1 MTSFSFSK
9 VCPSANVHMIPLST
23 TTRACPGLSRRSVCQ
38 QVRRRK
44 DVRPAL
50 RCMAAAEQ
58 HILAPTPSKA
68 TLRKCTKAQ
77 LVSHAQQL
85 GIDDSGTKNTLVERL
100 LATFSTAAA
109 PQPCVPTRGR
119 KEEVQ
124 KLQAEVAELDSKLI
138 VVTQTLIEA
147 TAAREE
153 EREQLA
159 TVIADMAIMRERW
172 QTDVRQVEELALIAG
187 GLEHSEREILNL
199 RSQQGRFEER
209 VAMMQGLLKE
219 REQEISTLNT
229 QLSEFRQPAM
239 AMAGASTAGA
249 TSWSSDTA
257 AAAQP
262 LTASSAYSSWAN
274 NWNTAVVQSGD
285 GNLAGPHAV
294 HEGVTQ
300 SAVPSHTRDST
311 NRQHG
316 TPGLAIVAAVG
327 AAAERGS
334 AAWGSVKSLLPQD
347 KRILADAVLA
357 AGATALLYRMYS

>member
-1 MTSFSFSK
+1 M
-9 VCPSANVHMIPLST
+9 C
-23 TTRACPGLSRRSVCQ
+23 R
-38 QVRRRK
+38 QVRVRK
-44 DVRPAL
+44 DVRPAP
-50 RCMAAAEQ
+50 RCMAAVEQ
-58 HILAPTPSKA
+58 PFLAPTASKA
-68 TLRKCTKAQ
+68 SLRKCAKAQ

-109 PQPCVPTRGR
+109 PHPSVPARGR

-138 VVTQTLIEA
+138 VVTQALTEA

-159 TVIADMAIMRERW
+159 TVIADMAKMRERW

-187 GLEHSEREILNL
+187 GLEQSEREILNL

-209 VAMMQGLLKE
+209 VTMMQGLLKA

-249 TSWSSDTA
+249 TSWSSET

-262 LTASSAYSSWAN
+262 LTASSAYSSWVN
-274 NWNTAVVQSGD
+274 DWNTAVVQSRD
-285 GNLAGPHAV
+285 EKMAAPHAV
-294 HEGVTQ
+294 HGGVTQ
-300 SAVPSHTRDST
+300 SAVPSHARDST

-327 AAAERGS
+327 AAAERGG